1 MALLDELR
9 KTYKDAENTLEFR
22 EEESFRYKYLVEIA
36 FDQIHTRSNL
46 NIKSYQRDVMYI
58 INSIVEAVLY
68 HKPYIVIYRKWE
80 NLDVIHELHKSLDI
94 EFTKIF
100 DNGYKLHGWT

>member
-1 MALLDELR
+1 
-9 KTYKDAENTLEFR
+9 
-22 EEESFRYKYLVEIA
+22 
-36 FDQIHTRSNL
+36 
-46 NIKSYQRDVMYI
+46 MYV

-68 HKPYIVIYRKWE
+68 HKPYVVIYRKWE

-100 DNGYKLHGWT
+100 DKGYKIYGWT